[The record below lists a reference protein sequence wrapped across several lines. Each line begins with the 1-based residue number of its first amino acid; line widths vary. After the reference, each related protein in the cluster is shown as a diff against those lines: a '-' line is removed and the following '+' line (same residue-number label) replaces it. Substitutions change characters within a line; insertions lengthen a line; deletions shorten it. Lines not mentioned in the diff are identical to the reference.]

1 MEPIINP
8 LWFYLISIVDNLQ
21 IVVGIILILILILS
35 GIALVIVSFIMFFEY
50 GESYLNEQEK
60 QTYFKY
66 LKIMLKIIIP
76 CITITIFTPN
86 SDTIYKMII
95 ADSVTPHNIEVVG
108 DAVEGGIDY
117 IFEKINSL
125 TLDEVEKDE

>member
-8 LWFYLISIVDNLQ
+8 LWFYLIDVVDN
-21 IVVGIILILILILS
+21 INLICMTM
-35 GIALVIVSFIMFFEY
+35 LVIAFIVSGFILLSMFIFASE
-50 GESYLNEQEK
+50 GCIVEDEK
-60 QTYFKY
+60 RAFFKY
-66 LKIMLKIIIP
+66 IKISLKVIIP
-76 CITITIFTPN
+76 CIIITSFTPS

-95 ADSVTPHNIEVVG
+95 ADNITPHNIEVVG

-125 TLDEVEKDE
+125 TLDEVEKDEG

>member
-1 MEPIINP
+1 MKPIINP
-8 LWFYLISIVDNLQ
+8 LWFYLIDVVDSLQ
-21 IVVGIILILILILS
+21 IVVDIILILS
-35 GIALVIVSFIMFFEY
+35 CIALAIVSLIMFFEY
-50 GESYLNEQEK
+50 SELYLEEQEK
-60 QTYFKY
+60 QAYFKY
-66 LKIMLKIIIP
+66 LKITLKVIIP
-76 CITITIFTPN
+76 CIIITSFTPS

-95 ADSVTPHNIEVVG
+95 ADNITPHNIEVVG

>member
-8 LWFYLISIVDNLQ
+8 LWFYLISVVDNLQ
-21 IVVGIILILILILS
+21 TVVGIILILS
-35 GIALVIVSFIMFFEY
+35 CIALAIVSILMFFESA
-50 GESYLNEQEK
+50 ELYLEEPEK
-60 QTYFKY
+60 QAYFKY
-66 LKIMLKIIIP
+66 LKTTLKVIIP
-76 CITITIFTPN
+76 CIILTILTPS

-95 ADSVTPHNIEVVG
+95 ADNITPHNIEAVG
-108 DAVEGGIDY
+108 DTIEGGIDY

>member
-8 LWFYLISIVDNLQ
+8 LWFYLIDIVDGVKLTCEFM
-21 IVVGIILILILILS
+21 LT
-35 GIALVIVSFIMFFEY
+35 VSFIALALASFAFLFFWLEDNL
-50 GESYLNEQEK
+50 EEKEK
-60 QTYFKY
+60 QAYFKY
-66 LKIMLKIIIP
+66 LKTTLKVIIP
-76 CITITIFTPN
+76 CIILTILTPS

-95 ADSVTPHNIEVVG
+95 ADNITPHNIEVVG
-108 DAVEGGIDY
+108 DTIEGGIDY

>member
-8 LWFYLISIVDNLQ
+8 LWFYLIGVVDNLQ
-21 IVVGIILILILILS
+21 IVVGIILILS
-35 GIALVIVSFIMFFEY
+35 CIALAIVSLIMFFEY
-50 GESYLNEQEK
+50 SELYLEEREK

-66 LKIMLKIIIP
+66 LKTALKVIIP
-76 CITITIFTPN
+76 CIIITSFTPS

-95 ADSVTPHNIEVVG
+95 ADNITPHNIEVVG

>member
-8 LWFYLISIVDNLQ
+8 LWFYLIDVVDNLQ
-21 IVVGIILILILILS
+21 IVVGIILILS
-35 GIALVIVSFIMFFEY
+35 CIALAIVSLIMFFEY
-50 GESYLNEQEK
+50 SELYLEEQEK
-60 QTYFKY
+60 QAYFKY
-66 LKIMLKIIIP
+66 LKITLKVIIP
-76 CITITIFTPN
+76 CIIITSFTPS

-95 ADSVTPHNIEVVG
+95 ADNITPHNIEVVG

-125 TLDEVEKDE
+125 TLDEVEKDEG

>member
-8 LWFYLISIVDNLQ
+8 LWFYLIDVVDSLQ
-21 IVVGIILILILILS
+21 TVVGIILILS
-35 GIALVIVSFIMFFEY
+35 CIALAIVSLIMFFEY
-50 GESYLNEQEK
+50 SELYLEEQEK
-60 QTYFKY
+60 QAYFKY
-66 LKIMLKIIIP
+66 LKTILKVIIP
-76 CITITIFTPN
+76 CIIITSFTPS

-95 ADSVTPHNIEVVG
+95 ADNITPHNIEVVG

>member
-8 LWFYLISIVDNLQ
+8 LWFYLIDVVDNINL
-21 IVVGIILILILILS
+21 ICMIILI
-35 GIALVIVSFIMFFEY
+35 IALIALCVIAICAVSDIVSDIIRED
-50 GESYLNEQEK
+50 EK
-60 QTYFKY
+60 QAYFKY
-66 LKIMLKIIIP
+66 IKISLKVIIP
-76 CITITIFTPN
+76 CIIITSFTPS

-95 ADSVTPHNIEVVG
+95 ADNITPHNIEVVG

-125 TLDEVEKDE
+125 TLDEVEKDEW

>member
-8 LWFYLISIVDNLQ
+8 WLFYLIDIVDNINL
-21 IVVGIILILILILS
+21 ICIIMLVIALIASGLISICLFDVVAGGII
-35 GIALVIVSFIMFFEY
+35 E
-50 GESYLNEQEK
+50 EDEK

-66 LKIMLKIIIP
+66 LKISLKVIIP
-76 CITITIFTPN
+76 CIIITILTPS

-95 ADSVTPHNIEVVG
+95 ADNITPHNIEIVG
-108 DAVEGGIDY
+108 DTVESSIDY

-125 TLDEVEKDE
+125 TLEEEVEE

>member
-8 LWFYLISIVDNLQ
+8 LWFYLIDVVDSLQ
-21 IVVGIILILILILS
+21 IVVGIILMLS
-35 GIALVIVSFIMFFEY
+35 CIALAIVSIIMFFEY
-50 GESYLNEQEK
+50 SELYLEEREK

-66 LKIMLKIIIP
+66 LKTALKVIIP
-76 CITITIFTPN
+76 CIIITSFTPS

-95 ADSVTPHNIEVVG
+95 ADNITPHNIEVVG

>member
-8 LWFYLISIVDNLQ
+8 LWFYLIDVVDKINL
-21 IVVGIILILILILS
+21 ICIIMLV
-35 GIALVIVSFIMFFEY
+35 IALIVLSAISICVVSDMVGDIIE
-50 GESYLNEQEK
+50 EDEK
-60 QTYFKY
+60 QAYFKY
-66 LKIMLKIIIP
+66 IKISLKVIIP
-76 CITITIFTPN
+76 CIIITSFTPS

-95 ADSVTPHNIEVVG
+95 ADNITPHNIEVVG
-108 DAVEGGIDY
+108 DTIEGGIDY

>member
-8 LWFYLISIVDNLQ
+8 LWFYLIGVVDNLQ
-21 IVVGIILILILILS
+21 IVVGIILILS
-35 GIALVIVSFIMFFEY
+35 CIALAIVSFIMFFEY
-50 GESYLNEQEK
+50 LESYLEEREK

-66 LKIMLKIIIP
+66 LKTALKVIIP
-76 CITITIFTPN
+76 CIIITILTPS

-95 ADSVTPHNIEVVG
+95 ADNITPHNIEVVG

-125 TLDEVEKDE
+125 TLDEVEKDEG

>member
-8 LWFYLISIVDNLQ
+8 LWFYLIDVVDNINL
-21 IVVGIILILILILS
+21 ICMIILI
-35 GIALVIVSFIMFFEY
+35 IALIALCVIAICAVSDIVSDIIRED
-50 GESYLNEQEK
+50 EK
-60 QTYFKY
+60 QAYFKY
-66 LKIMLKIIIP
+66 IKISLKVIIP
-76 CITITIFTPN
+76 CIIITSFTPS

-95 ADSVTPHNIEVVG
+95 ADNITPHNIEVVG

>member
-8 LWFYLISIVDNLQ
+8 LWFYLIDVVDNLQ
-21 IVVGIILILILILS
+21 TVVGIILMLS
-35 GIALVIVSFIMFFEY
+35 CIALAIVSLIMFFEY
-50 GESYLNEQEK
+50 SELYLEEREK

-66 LKIMLKIIIP
+66 LKTALKVIIP
-76 CITITIFTPN
+76 CIIITSLTPS

-95 ADSVTPHNIEVVG
+95 ADNITPHNIEVVG

>member
-21 IVVGIILILILILS
+21 IVVGIILILS
-35 GIALVIVSFIMFFEY
+35 GIALAIVSFIMFFEY

-95 ADSVTPHNIEVVG
+95 ADNVTPHNIEVVG
-108 DAVEGGIDY
+108 DTIEGGIDY

>member
-8 LWFYLISIVDNLQ
+8 LWFYLIDVVDNLQ
-21 IVVGIILILILILS
+21 IVVGIILMLS
-35 GIALVIVSFIMFFEY
+35 CIAFAIVSLIMFFEY
-50 GESYLNEQEK
+50 SELYLEEREK

-66 LKIMLKIIIP
+66 LKTALKVIIP
-76 CITITIFTPN
+76 CIIITILTPS

-95 ADSVTPHNIEVVG
+95 ADNITPHNIEVVG
-108 DAVEGGIDY
+108 DTIEGGIDY

-125 TLDEVEKDE
+125 TLDEVEKDEW

>member
-8 LWFYLISIVDNLQ
+8 LWFYLIDIVDGVKLTCEFM
-21 IVVGIILILILILS
+21 LT
-35 GIALVIVSFIMFFEY
+35 VSFIALALASCAFLFFWLEDNL
-50 GESYLNEQEK
+50 EEKEK
-60 QTYFKY
+60 QAYFKY
-66 LKIMLKIIIP
+66 LKTTLKVIIP
-76 CITITIFTPN
+76 CIILTILTPS

-95 ADSVTPHNIEVVG
+95 ADNITPHNIEVVG
-108 DAVEGGIDY
+108 DTIEGGIDY

>member
-8 LWFYLISIVDNLQ
+8 LWFYLIDVVDNLQ
-21 IVVGIILILILILS
+21 IVVGIILMLS
-35 GIALVIVSFIMFFEY
+35 CIAFAIVSLIMFFEY
-50 GESYLNEQEK
+50 SELYLEEREK

-66 LKIMLKIIIP
+66 LKTALKVIIP
-76 CITITIFTPN
+76 CIIITILTPS

-95 ADSVTPHNIEVVG
+95 ADNITPHNIEVVG
-108 DAVEGGIDY
+108 DTIEGGIDY